1 MKRLIQTS
9 IFNCQINS
17 CLMIESFIC
26 CRFGSFKKVIWWIP
40 FVAFCLF
47 KHIDFS
53 GKKSTESVP
62 NTVYIA
68 VYTGSCMALFTST
81 QLTPHVGG
89 KFFFTILKRVSQY
102 ALLCGMRTTCLA
114 NLHNVGYIRFWVA
127 GSLSFCI
134 DDQNRSIRSPISY

>member
-1 MKRLIQTS
+1 M
-9 IFNCQINS
+9 
-17 CLMIESFIC
+17 
-26 CRFGSFKKVIWWIP
+26 
-40 FVAFCLF
+40 AFCLF

-89 KFFFTILKRVSQY
+89 KFLYHTEEGLTVCITVRNEND
-102 ALLCGMRTTCLA
+102 M
-114 NLHNVGYIRFWVA
+114 
-127 GSLSFCI
+127 LS
-134 DDQNRSIRSPISY
+134 